1 LIEEERTAGGRALNL
16 RPIGEELGGGWGLR
30 SRYLPLVL
38 LFAMCLAGTAL
49 LVRAVAVDYGARDV
63 SRTAQ
68 ERLRLISATLST
80 SIERFRYLPDV
91 VARSR
96 EIEDLFRERGMSE
109 KRLAANRLLERISN
123 ASGALALFVTDQAG
137 LTIAASN
144 FDSPGSFV
152 GQNYSYRP
160 YFQDAIAKGFGNYY
174 AVGATTGQPG
184 YFLATPITLDGAV
197 IGVAIVKIDLLPV
210 EQQWRDAGETVAMND
225 SQGVIF
231 LSSEPQWR
239 YTAIGPVSSGQ
250 LKQLTDERRYGEA
263 TIGAAGIMLSYE
275 GSYEKAQLNGPGE
288 HKRLRATASFGSDG
302 WVLNY
307 FADLGSVERLANTL
321 ALAAVLA
328 LMLAFAGL
336 MIFLQRRKAQAVARR
351 AMEVLEARVDERTSE
366 LRKMND
372 RLATEICERQVAER
386 QLDVTRTNLTQAEK
400 LAAIGQSF
408 AGLAH
413 EINQPLAALQTYIAS
428 TRLLVERGKLDVAK
442 GNFDTMGDIVGRV
455 SDLTNQL
462 KRLARREGEDFGE
475 LDLGQQ
481 VRRTLTLL
489 KFRFADLGIA
499 AVDRLKDGVV
509 IHGSGT
515 QLDQVVLNLL
525 NNAIDAVRHVEDP
538 QIEVAMEL
546 GEGVCTL
553 TISDNGCGIDLEEQT
568 RLFEPFHTTKAAGEG
583 LGLGLATA
591 NRIVNDHHGRLS
603 YFSSALGGAGF
614 RIDLPRVEVDR
625 WRLRA

>member
-1 LIEEERTAGGRALNL
+1 MIDAKRTAGDRADSFRLM
-16 RPIGEELGGGWGLR
+16 GEDAGGGRGLR
-30 SRYLPLVL
+30 GRYLPLVL
-38 LFAMCLAGTAL
+38 MFTLCLVGTAL

-96 EIEDLFRERGMSE
+96 EIEDLFRQNATADQ
-109 KRLAANRLLERISN
+109 RLAANQLLERISN
-123 ASGALALFVTDQAG
+123 ASGALALFVADTSG
-137 LTIAASN
+137 LTIASSN
-144 FDSPGSFV
+144 FGSPGSFV

-160 YFQDAIAKGFGNYY
+160 YFQDALAKGFGNYY

-197 IGVAIVKIDLLPV
+197 VGVAIVKIDLLPV

-231 LSSEPQWR
+231 LSSNPQWR
-239 YTAIGPVSSGQ
+239 YTAIGAVSTGQ
-250 LKQLTDERRYGEA
+250 LKQLTDERRYGDA
-263 TIGAAGIMLSYE
+263 AIGLAGIALKNE
-275 GSYEKAQLNGPGE
+275 GGYEKASFGGAEAPQ
-288 HKRLRATASFGSDG
+288 RLRATAAFGPDG

-328 LMLAFAGL
+328 LMLAVAGL
-336 MIFLQRRKAQAVARR
+336 MILLQRRKAQAVARR
-351 AMEVLEARVDERTSE
+351 ALEVLEARVDERTSE
-366 LRKMND
+366 LRETNA
-372 RLATEICERQVAER
+372 RLALEIAERQEAER

-428 TRLLVERGKLDVAK
+428 TRLLVERRKLDVAK
-442 GNFDTMGDIVGRV
+442 GNFDTMGDIVSRV
-455 SDLTNQL
+455 SELTNQL
-462 KRLARREGEDFGE
+462 KRLARRKDEDFVE
-475 LDLGQQ
+475 LDLALQ

-499 AVDRLKDGVV
+499 AIDRLQEGVV
-509 IHGSGT
+509 VHGSGT

-525 NNAIDAVRHVEDP
+525 NNAVDAVRNVENP
-538 QIEVAMEL
+538 RIEVAIET
-546 GEGVCTL
+546 GDGACAL
-553 TISDNGCGIDLEEQT
+553 TISDNGAGIDPAEQT

-591 NRIVNDHHGRLS
+591 NRIVTDHHGRLS
-603 YFSSALGGAGF
+603 YFPSPLGGAGF
-614 RIDLPRVEVDR
+614 RIELPRVEMDR
-625 WRLRA
+625 GRLRA

>member
-1 LIEEERTAGGRALNL
+1 MIEGQRAAGGRAGNL
-16 RPIGEELGGGWGLR
+16 RLMGEDTGGGWGLR
-30 SRYLPLVL
+30 RRYWPLL
-38 LFAMCLAGTAL
+38 LLLAMCLAATAF

-96 EIEDLFRERGMSE
+96 EIEDLFRRSATPEQG
-109 KRLAANRLLERISN
+109 LAANQLLKRISD
-123 ASGALALFVTDQAG
+123 ASGAMALFVTDKTG

-144 FDSPGSFV
+144 FDSPGSFI

-160 YFQDAIAKGFGNYY
+160 YFLDAISKGFGNYY

-184 YFLATPITLDGAV
+184 YFLATPIALDGAV
-197 IGVAIVKIDLLPV
+197 AGVAIVKIDLLPV

-239 YTAIGPVSSGQ
+239 YTAIGAVSAAQ
-250 LKQLTDERRYGEA
+250 LKQLTGERRYGDA
-263 TIGAAGIMLSYE
+263 TIGAAGITLRNE
-275 GSYEKAQLNGPGE
+275 GGYEKAQLGSADAPQ
-288 HKRLRATASFGSDG
+288 RLRATASFGPDG

-328 LMLAFAGL
+328 LMLAAAAL

-366 LRKMND
+366 LRQTND
-372 RLATEICERQVAER
+372 RLATEIAERQEAER

-462 KRLARREGEDFGE
+462 KRLARRKDEDFVE

-499 AVDRLKDGVV
+499 AIDRLEEGVIV
-509 IHGSGT
+509 HGSGT

-525 NNAIDAVRHVEDP
+525 NNAIDAVRQIEDP
-538 QIEVAMEL
+538 KIEVAIEI
-546 GEGVCTL
+546 GEGVCAL
-553 TISDNGCGIDLEEQT
+553 TISDNGCGIDAAEQA

-591 NRIVNDHHGRLS
+591 NRIVTDHHGRLT
-603 YFSSALGGAGF
+603 YFTPALGGAGF
-614 RIDLPRVEVDR
+614 RIELPRVEADR
-625 WRLRA
+625 GRLRA

>member
-1 LIEEERTAGGRALNL
+1 MIEGQRAAGGRADNL
-16 RPIGEELGGGWGLR
+16 RLMGEDTGGGWGLR
-30 SRYLPLVL
+30 RRYWPLL
-38 LFAMCLAGTAL
+38 LLLAICLAATAF

-96 EIEDLFRERGMSE
+96 EIEDLFRQSATPEQG
-109 KRLAANRLLERISN
+109 LAANQLLKRISD
-123 ASGALALFVTDQAG
+123 ASGAMALFVTDRTG

-144 FDSPGSFV
+144 FDSPGSFI

-160 YFQDAIAKGFGNYY
+160 YFLDAIAKGFGNYY

-197 IGVAIVKIDLLPV
+197 AGVAIVKIDLLPV
-210 EQQWRDAGETVAMND
+210 EEQWRDAGETVAMND

-239 YTAIGPVSSGQ
+239 YTAIGAVSPAQ
-250 LKQLTDERRYGEA
+250 LRQLTEERRYGDA
-263 TIGAAGIMLSYE
+263 TIGAAGITLRNE
-275 GSYEKAQLNGPGE
+275 GGYEKAQLGSADAPQ
-288 HKRLRATASFGSDG
+288 RLLATASFGPDG

-328 LMLAFAGL
+328 LMLAAAAL

-366 LRKMND
+366 LRQTND
-372 RLATEICERQVAER
+372 RLATEITERQEAER

-462 KRLARREGEDFGE
+462 KRLARRKDEDFVE

-499 AVDRLKDGVV
+499 AIDRLEEGVIV
-509 IHGSGT
+509 HGSGT

-525 NNAIDAVRHVEDP
+525 NNAIDAVRHVEEP
-538 QIEVAMEL
+538 QIEVAIET
-546 GEGVCTL
+546 GEGVCAL
-553 TISDNGCGIDLEEQT
+553 TISDNGCGIDAAEQA

-591 NRIVNDHHGRLS
+591 NRIVTDHHGRLT
-603 YFSSALGGAGF
+603 YFAPALGGAGF
-614 RIDLPRVEVDR
+614 RIELPRVETDR
-625 WRLRA
+625 GRLRA

>member
-1 LIEEERTAGGRALNL
+1 LIEKKRTAGGRAEGL
-16 RPIGEELGGGWGLR
+16 RLTGEDLSGGWGLR
-30 SRYLPLVL
+30 RRYWPILL
-38 LFAMCLAGTAL
+38 LFALCLVGTAL
-49 LVRAVAVDYGARDV
+49 IVRVVAVDYGARDV

-96 EIEDLFRERGMSE
+96 EIEDLFRLSATPEQ
-109 KRLAANRLLERISN
+109 RLAANQLLERISN
-123 ASGALALFVTDQAG
+123 ASGALALFVTDKSG

-184 YFLATPITLDGAV
+184 YFLATPITLSGAV
-197 IGVAIVKIDLLPV
+197 VGVAIVKIDLLPV
-210 EQQWRDAGETVAMND
+210 EQQWRDASETVVMND

-239 YTAIGPVSSGQ
+239 YTAIGAVSAQQ
-250 LKQLTDERRYGEA
+250 LKQLTDERRYGDA
-263 TIGAAGIMLSYE
+263 AIGAAGITLSNE
-275 GSYEKAQLNGPGE
+275 DGYEKAMLGGADAPQ
-288 HKRLRATASFGSDG
+288 RLRATASFGPDG

-328 LMLAFAGL
+328 LMLAAAAL
-336 MIFLQRRKAQAVARR
+336 LIFLQRRKAQAVARR

-366 LRKMND
+366 LQKSND
-372 RLATEICERQVAER
+372 RLATEISERQEAER

-428 TRLLVERGKLDVAK
+428 TRLLIDRGKLDVAR
-442 GNFDTMGDIVGRV
+442 GNFDTMADIVGRV
-455 SDLTNQL
+455 SELTNQL
-462 KRLARREGEDFGE
+462 KRLARRKDEDFVE
-475 LDLGQQ
+475 LDLAVQ

-489 KFRFADLGIA
+489 KFRFADLGIT
-499 AVDRLKDGVV
+499 AVDRLEDGVFV
-509 IHGSGT
+509 YGSGT
-515 QLDQVVLNLL
+515 QIDQVVLNLL
-525 NNAIDAVRHVEDP
+525 NNAVDAVRNVEDP
-538 QIEVAMEL
+538 TIEVAIEI
-546 GEGVCTL
+546 GEGVCAL
-553 TISDNGCGIDLEEQT
+553 TISDNGAGIDPAERT

-591 NRIVNDHHGRLS
+591 NRIVTDHHGRLS
-603 YFSSALGGAGF
+603 YFPSLLGGAGF
-614 RIDLPRVEVDR
+614 RIELPRVETDR
-625 WRLRA
+625 GRLRA

>member
-1 LIEEERTAGGRALNL
+1 M
-16 RPIGEELGGGWGLR
+16 R

-49 LVRAVAVDYGARDV
+49 IVRAVALDYGAREV

-80 SIERFRYLPDV
+80 SVERFRYLPDV

-96 EIEDLFRERGMSE
+96 EIEDLFRERGMPE
-109 KRLAANRLLERISN
+109 KRLTANRLLERISS
-123 ASGALALFVTDQAG
+123 ASGALALFVTDRAG
-137 LTIAASN
+137 LTVAASN
-144 FDSPGSFV
+144 FDSPGSFI
-152 GQNYSYRP
+152 GKNYSYRP
-160 YFQDAIAKGFGNYY
+160 YFQDAIAKGFGKYY
-174 AVGATTGQPG
+174 AVGATTGAPG

-197 IGVAIVKIDLLPV
+197 VGVAIVKIDLLPV
-210 EQQWRDAGETVAMND
+210 EQQWRDAGEIVAMND
-225 SQGVIF
+225 TQGVIF
-231 LSSEPQWR
+231 LSSEPKWR
-239 YTAIGPVSSGQ
+239 YTAIGPVDARQ
-250 LKQLTDERRYGEA
+250 LKQLTDERRYGDA
-263 TIGAAGIMLSYE
+263 TIDAAGITLINE
-275 GSYEKAQLNGPGE
+275 GGYEKALLGGPGE
-288 HKRLRATASFGSDG
+288 HQRLRATASFGPDG

-321 ALAAVLA
+321 ALAAVLG
-328 LMLAFAGL
+328 LMLAVAGL

-366 LRKMND
+366 LRQTND
-372 RLATEICERQVAER
+372 RLATEIAERQEAER

-462 KRLARREGEDFGE
+462 KRLARREEEDFRE
-475 LDLGQQ
+475 LDIGQQ

-489 KFRFADLGIA
+489 KFRFSDLGIS
-499 AVDRLKDGVV
+499 AVDRLEDGVIV
-509 IHGSGT
+509 HGSGT

-538 QIEVAMEL
+538 QIEVAIEK
-546 GEGVCTL
+546 GEGVCAL

-591 NRIVNDHHGRLS
+591 NRIVSDHHGRLS

-614 RIDLPRVEVDR
+614 RIELPRLDSDR
-625 WRLRA
+625 GRLRA